1 MMGRQITN
9 EIIFVIVQIV
19 VIFTLNVISTLP
31 VVLNVFAS
39 SAKRCIWQ
47 KSKLTKKS
55 VRVDKEIGLSGQRNP
70 ATFFSAKS
78 DESEFVT

>member
-1 MMGRQITN
+1 MKRQVSTWAPQMMGRQITN

-19 VIFTLNVISTLP
+19 VIFTLNVISSQRFCKQCQKMHLAK
-31 VVLNVFAS
+31 VLF
-39 SAKRCIWQ
+39 
-47 KSKLTKKS
+47 
-55 VRVDKEIGLSGQRNP
+55 DKEISLSGQRNP

>member
-1 MMGRQITN
+1 MMGRQIRN

-19 VIFTLNVISTLP
+19 VIFTLNVMSTLP

-39 SAKRCIWQ
+39 SAKRCIQ
-47 KSKLTKKS
+47 AK
-55 VRVDKEIGLSGQRNP
+55 VQVDKEISLSGQRNP

>member
-31 VVLNVFAS
+31 VLLNVFCKQCQKMHL
-39 SAKRCIWQ
+39 AKVQ
-47 KSKLTKKS
+47 
-55 VRVDKEIGLSGQRNP
+55 VDEEISLSGQRNP